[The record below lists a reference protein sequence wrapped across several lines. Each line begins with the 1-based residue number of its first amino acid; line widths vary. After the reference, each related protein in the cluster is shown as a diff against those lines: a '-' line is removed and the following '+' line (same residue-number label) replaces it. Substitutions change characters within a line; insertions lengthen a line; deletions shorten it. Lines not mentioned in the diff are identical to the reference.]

1 MSSKITFAL
10 AFAAILI
17 FTSAAAPSTNA
28 APTDDACALLTGAQV
43 SAGVS
48 IPVKDGVPI
57 TPTDHKVCTWSATK
71 PVPKST
77 KLVTL
82 MLQTS
87 DWFDKGKA
95 AHLAGTVTTPVTG
108 VGDDAFY
115 LALGENAGLIV
126 KKGNVAFKVAVYADV
141 PLADKEAMEKTLAL
155 QIVSK
160 L

>member
-1 MSSKITFAL
+1 MSSKIRVAL
-10 AFAAILI
+10 AFAAAFVFIS
-17 FTSAAAPSTNA
+17 FVAPSANA
-28 APTDDACALLTGAQV
+28 ASPEDACALLTAAQV

-48 IPVKDGVPI
+48 VSVKDGVPI
-57 TPTDHKVCTWSATK
+57 TPTDHKVCTWAATK

-77 KLVTL
+77 KWVTL
-82 MLQTS
+82 MLETVEAFQT
-87 DWFDKGKA
+87 GKA
-95 AHLAGTVTTPVTG
+95 SHLPGIVITPVSG

-115 LALGENAGLIV
+115 LAVGDNAGLIV
-126 KKGNVAFKVAVYADV
+126 KKGNVAFKVAVYADI